1 MAQTIAF
8 QGSPGAY
15 SHLAL
20 ASCFPESDPLPCG
33 SFEAVFSAL
42 ASGAAERAFIPVENS
57 IAGRVADIHHLLP
70 RSRVTIIGEHFQPIH
85 HQLLVVPGTTLEEVA
100 EVHSHVHALGQ
111 CRAFIKQHGLT
122 AVVHA
127 DTAGAAKDVANW
139 QEPSKAAIASTL
151 AAELYGL
158 EPLVANIEDST
169 HNTTRFLVLSPEEVA
184 WPEPEAHV
192 ITTIFFTL
200 RSVPAALY
208 KAIGGFATNGINLTK
223 IESYLTGERFSVA
236 QFYIDVEGHPDTPA
250 MQHALE
256 ELNFFSSEVRIMGVY
271 PASTFRE

>member
-1 MAQTIAF
+1 
-8 QGSPGAY
+8 
-15 SHLAL
+15 
-20 ASCFPESDPLPCG
+20 
-33 SFEAVFSAL
+33 
-42 ASGAAERAFIPVENS
+42 
-57 IAGRVADIHHLLP
+57 
-70 RSRVTIIGEHFQPIH
+70 
-85 HQLLVVPGTTLEEVA
+85 
-100 EVHSHVHALGQ
+100 
-111 CRAFIKQHGLT
+111 
-122 AVVHA
+122 VVHA

-139 QEPSKAAIASTL
+139 QEPRKAAIASTL
-151 AAELYGL
+151 AGQLYGL

-184 WPEPEAHV
+184 WPEPEVHV

-236 QFYIDVEGHPDTPA
+236 QFYIDVEGHPDTPG

-271 PASTFRE
+271 PASGFRGA